1 MELGTGRLGQ
11 KSERPFC
18 LKQGILNHKEASK
31 YERRWAGGTI
41 QRENL
46 DGNVCKPRNIT
57 SEVGGEGKIF
67 FFFVNIFYQWSNVYS
82 KNKKGCKKGEVG
94 GQKKEKY
101 CSELE
106 QE

>member
-1 MELGTGRLGQ
+1 MGTSVNQGTSRQRLE
-11 KSERPFC
+11 ERESF
-18 LKQGILNHKEASK
+18 
-31 YERRWAGGTI
+31 
-41 QRENL
+41 
-46 DGNVCKPRNIT
+46 
-57 SEVGGEGKIF
+57 F